1 MSTHSAATTD
11 IRSMVSKLDTNCRKI
26 VSDAADLAYR
36 STHAVLDVEHVL
48 FIFCNA
54 SEPDEPLLR
63 KLKASG
69 LDVAAVRKEMNQQL
83 ASIKKGDGLPPA
95 LSDRLVQVLRDAWFE
110 ASLVS
115 PPIAVSVEILLRAI
129 VLNEALFARLCRD
142 MPGLQGLAQVARIA
156 EKEKEAA
163 TWDGQAMHSHLA
175 KYTVDLTA
183 RAAAGEIDPVIGRDS
198 EISQVVEIL
207 LRRRQNNPILTGE
220 AGVGKTSI
228 VEGLAQRIFAGLVP
242 EALKNVRICSL
253 DMGLLRAGA
262 AMRGEIE
269 SRLKGIISE
278 VAASEVPVILFIDEA
293 HTIVAGAAGQGE
305 QSDIAN
311 LIKPELARG
320 TLRTIAATTW
330 AEYKRFFEKDAA
342 LSRRFQTVRVAEP
355 SVPASED
362 ILQGL
367 VPILQKHH
375 GVYIMQSAV
384 EAAVR
389 LSSRYMQD
397 RQLPDKAISVL
408 DTACA
413 RAVAALTGP
422 ANQEV
427 NLSQR
432 AELLSGRLRALQ
444 RERDWTGAGEDE
456 IAVVE
461 NELAQVKAQLDTAS
475 VADAATT
482 TAITTADADNASA
495 QTVPAVRVAS
505 EDVASV
511 IADWTGVPSQKMLS
525 DQYNMVAEL
534 EKTLALRVVGQRDA
548 VRIISDRVRAYT
560 AKLEDPSRPIG
571 VFMLAGPSGVGKTET
586 AHALAE
592 GFFGQGGITVI
603 NMSEYQEAH
612 TVSKLKGAPP
622 GYVGY
627 GQGGVLTEAIRRRPY
642 GLLLLDEVEKAHP
655 DVLDLFLQVFDKG
668 FMEDSEGIVVDFKN
682 TLVILTSNAGTELLE
697 SIDTTVAR
705 SPEEQEAFLENLQ
718 QALLQHFKPAFLGR
732 TQVVPYYTLSK
743 PELHCIV
750 KMKLDAI
757 RRRFETSYRAEL
769 IFDEIVLES
778 IVSHCASQMIGAR
791 WIDQYI
797 SQNILSR
804 LSTYVLDRLSLG
816 EAVTTAKVTLSDG
829 HIAIESGLG
838 AKSKAVSKSKVK
850 SKTSPKTKSGGRAE

>member
-11 IRSMVSKLDTNCRKI
+11 IRSMVSKLDTSCRKI

-54 SEPDEPLLR
+54 NEPDEPLLR
-63 KLKASG
+63 KLVAAG
-69 LDVAAVRKEMNQQL
+69 LDVAAVRKEMNQQF
-83 ASIKKGDGLPPA
+83 ATFKKGDGLPPA
-95 LSDRLVQVLRDAWFE
+95 LSDRLVQALRDAWFE

-115 PPIAVSVEILLRAI
+115 PPMAVNVEILLRAI
-129 VLNEALFARLCRD
+129 VLNEALFARLCHD
-142 MPGLQGLAQVARIA
+142 MPGLRGLSQVTRLSDKA
-156 EKEKEAA
+156 EAKEAA
-163 TWDGQAMHSHLA
+163 WDGEKMHSNLA

-183 RAAAGEIDPVIGRDS
+183 RAAAGEIDPVIGRDN

-262 AMRGEIE
+262 SMRGEIE

-432 AELLSGRLRALQ
+432 TELLSGRLRALQ
-444 RERDWTGAGEDE
+444 REHDWTGAGEDE
-456 IAVVE
+456 ITSVQ
-461 NELAQVKAQLDTAS
+461 NELAQVKAQLESTS
-475 VADAATT
+475 VGATEAT
-482 TAITTADADNASA
+482 NVVVTENTPS
-495 QTVPAVRVAS
+495 QVPAVRVAS

-525 DQYNMVAEL
+525 DQYSMVSEL

-548 VRIISDRVRAYT
+548 VRIICDRVRAYT

-592 GFFGQGGITVI
+592 GFFGKGGITVI

-705 SPEEQEAFLENLQ
+705 SPEEQEAFLEKLQ
-718 QALLQHFKPAFLGR
+718 QALLEHFKPAFLGR

-743 PELHCIV
+743 PELRCIV

-757 RRRFETSYRAEL
+757 RRRFEASYRANL
-769 IFDEIVLES
+769 IFDDAVLDS
-778 IVSHCASQMIGAR
+778 IVAHCASQAIGAR

-797 SQNILSR
+797 SENILSR
-804 LSTYVLDRLSLG
+804 LSTYVLDRLALG
-816 EAVTTAKVTLSDG
+816 QAVTTASVVLSDG
-829 HIAIESGLG
+829 RIHIESGDISQAKVTTKPG
-838 AKSKAVSKSKVK
+838 SKAKSKSKAISKSEE
-850 SKTSPKTKSGGRAE
+850 RAE